1 MTDIL
6 AAVLM
11 ALMGLLILIL
21 ALVPFA
27 PIIGAWLRSRQPEA
41 PETCGQCRWLE
52 PHLDGLL
59 CDRRAIWRL
68 RTDPAC
74 NVGEVDR

>member
-1 MTDIL
+1 MT
-6 AAVLM
+6 AN
-11 ALMGLLILIL
+11 LLIALAGLFILSL
-21 ALVPFA
+21 ALA

-68 RTDPAC
+68 RTSQAC
-74 NVGEVDR
+74 DIGENRP

>member
-21 ALVPFA
+21 ALAPFA

-59 CDRRAIWRL
+59 CVRRAL
-68 RTDPAC
+68 RKMRTSQAC
-74 NVGEVDR
+74 NIGEVRT

>member
-27 PIIGAWLRSRQPEA
+27 PIIGAWLRSRQPEV
-41 PETCGQCRWLE
+41 PETCGQCRWLQQ
-52 PHLDGLL
+52 HRDGLL
-59 CDRRAIWRL
+59 CDRRALRKL
-68 RTDPAC
+68 RTSPAC
-74 NVGEVDR
+74 DIGEVRE